1 MTNRTLE
8 NMRWAEVISRGDR
21 AHVFHSLNVSKKDPA
36 VWRTP
41 WSTTRCA
48 YAAGDALIATNQRNA
63 GGAAGLPM
71 SLFSY
76 KLFGGGGGP
85 KNLTSLAPGIQVVDR
100 PQSSSA
106 EGAGRPT
113 TSSSPLASAGLG
125 FLAPGDAGGIAAARS
140 PRGEAPR
147 LGTPRVG
154 TPRSGLPRGAPL
166 RLGTPRL
173 GTPRVG
179 TPTVGTPRSGLPR
192 LGTPRT
198 HGLHPAPGAAAS
210 KPDTP
215 RTPTIFAN

>member
-1 MTNRTLE
+1 MTNRTLD

-100 PQSSSA
+100 PQS
-106 EGAGRPT
+106 AGPSKIFLLLLRATPLT
-113 TSSSPLASAGLG
+113 SPLQT
-125 FLAPGDAGGIAAARS
+125 FLTGPSLR
-140 PRGEAPR
+140 R
-147 LGTPRVG
+147 LLSLLCL
-154 TPRSGLPRGAPL
+154 SGC
-166 RLGTPRL
+166 
-173 GTPRVG
+173 
-179 TPTVGTPRSGLPR
+179 
-192 LGTPRT
+192 
-198 HGLHPAPGAAAS
+198 
-210 KPDTP
+210 
-215 RTPTIFAN
+215 